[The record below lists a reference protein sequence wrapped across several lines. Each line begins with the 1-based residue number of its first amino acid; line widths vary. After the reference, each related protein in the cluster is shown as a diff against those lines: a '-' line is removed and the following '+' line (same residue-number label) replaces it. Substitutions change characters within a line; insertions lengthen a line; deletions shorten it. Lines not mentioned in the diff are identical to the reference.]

1 MLPVFEFCMGRG
13 EKFPPL
19 DDVLERRLQRR
30 FEAEIEALEELLG
43 RDLSVW
49 RRSLAQA
56 STD

>member
-1 MLPVFEFCMGRG
+1 MGRG

>member
-1 MLPVFEFCMGRG
+1 MGRG

-19 DDVLERRLQRR
+19 DDVLERSLQRR
-30 FEAEIEALEELLG
+30 FEAEIEDLEELLG